1 VSCIR
6 YYVSGARRI
15 RLTGGERGI
24 GRFGCCREFSET
36 APLAVVVDRVSE
48 KWNQN
53 VLQIMAAPGRVH
65 VEVAGHGVVTEPAF
79 RLSRNQARRSGG

>member
-1 VSCIR
+1 
-6 YYVSGARRI
+6 
-15 RLTGGERGI
+15 
-24 GRFGCCREFSET
+24 
-36 APLAVVVDRVSE
+36 VVVDRVSE